1 MKIAVGS
8 DHGGYGLKLGIIEHL
23 KERGIEV
30 EDLGCYSEESV
41 DYPEYGVA
49 VGEAVVNG
57 KADRGIVCCGT
68 GLGISMAANKVHGVR
83 CAVPSNVFMAE
94 MARRHNDANVLAL
107 GARVVGS
114 GLALKIVD
122 TFLDSSF
129 DGGRHE
135 RRVRQMMNL
144 EDTQ

>member
-94 MARRHNDANVLAL
+94 MARRHNDANVLAF
-107 GARVVGS
+107 GGRVFTAGQ
-114 GLALKIVD
+114 ACEMID
-122 TFLDSSF
+122 AWLDAEF
-129 DGGRHE
+129 EGGRHQ
-135 RRVRQMMNL
+135 RRVDKLNAL
-144 EDTQ
+144 

>member
-94 MARRHNDANVLAL
+94 MARRHNDANVLAF
-107 GARVVGS
+107 GGRVFT
-114 GLALKIVD
+114 AEQACEMID
-122 TFLDSSF
+122 AWLDAEF
-129 DGGRHE
+129 EGGRHQ
-135 RRVRQMMNL
+135 RRVDKLNAL
-144 EDTQ
+144 